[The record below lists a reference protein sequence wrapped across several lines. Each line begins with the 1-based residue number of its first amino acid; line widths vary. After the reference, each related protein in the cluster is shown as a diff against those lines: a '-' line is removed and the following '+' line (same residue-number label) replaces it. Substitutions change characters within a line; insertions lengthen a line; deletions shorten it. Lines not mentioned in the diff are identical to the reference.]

1 MSMAQHIDEE
11 NKLTLNYKSK
21 LQTMK
26 LVVRELKADVSTGRA
41 KLEEIELS
49 SASLKKTTARVVKV
63 VQVSIDQCIAAQNKY
78 KLKETTLK
86 SAQSQVGVLHRKLKT
101 NLQRQRDVKEMR
113 IQALESEV
121 EAYHREQQRLETNE
135 EHLRSVV
142 ADLQLRIQRLQRAVH
157 DPDPA
162 IYMGARGEEYS
173 CEVFR
178 FAAKCLV
185 TGCTCAGI
193 ARLLDVFFESFFSK
207 RAGVI
212 RVPDRRQWEEWRCA
226 LLLHGRV
233 RVLKLMQKV
242 DLFHIAGDA
251 TTKGKSK
258 RSRKTGTSSCVNND
272 LNKKGHITH

>member
-1 MSMAQHIDEE
+1 
-11 NKLTLNYKSK
+11 
-21 LQTMK
+21 MK

-49 SASLKKTTARVVKV
+49 SASLKKTTARAVKV

-193 ARLLDVFFESFFSK
+193 ARLLDVFFELLSK
-207 RAGVI
+207 AC
-212 RVPDRRQWEEWRCA
+212 RRYMGSRQA
-226 LLLHGRV
+226 TVGRV
-233 RVLKLMQKV
+233 EMC
-242 DLFHIAGDA
+242 
-251 TTKGKSK
+251 
-258 RSRKTGTSSCVNND
+258 TSTSWTCESFEINAE
-272 LNKKGHITH
+272 GGPFSHRR